1 MIEIRTLKTQEE
13 LKQAIKLC
21 NEVFFQCD
29 SFFERRY
36 PHVFNAENL
45 NHLFAAFEDQT
56 IISFIATYPS
66 VLRYKDQVLHACALG
81 AVCTHPNYRGQGLSS
96 KLLVFVEETLKNVT
110 DFLYISGEGK
120 NYLRFG
126 AQTVGLLN
134 EIHLSKEI
142 LHSNDLLY
150 TVHDSIN
157 SLNVDA
163 YLYAYMLK
171 KGPKFDRSYS
181 ELSLMLKGHF
191 EKLKDDQNFVLESQD
206 HASFVCLRVGYEE
219 NIKIA
224 YMIESV
230 GNESLCLKMAENQAF
245 KMNVDKLFY
254 RSSQTIQESHLSYAH
269 PIHMTGS
276 FKVIRPSL
284 KLDSLALFGD
294 LTQKGI
300 YPSFRVDDLNFL

>member
-13 LKQAIKLC
+13 LQQAIQLC
-21 NEVFFQCD
+21 NELFFQCD

-36 PHVFNAENL
+36 PHVFNVDHL

-66 VLRYKDQVLHACALG
+66 ILRYEDQVLHASALG

-96 KLLVFVEETLKNVT
+96 KLLVFVENTLKNST

-126 AQTVGLLN
+126 AQVVGLLH
-134 EIHLSKEI
+134 EVHLDKEV
-142 LHSNDLLY
+142 LHSIDLPY
-150 TVHDSIN
+150 TVHDSFN

-181 ELSLMLKGHF
+181 ELSLMLRGHF
-191 EKLKDDQNFVLESQD
+191 EKLKNDENYILESQD
-206 HASFVCLRVGYEE
+206 HSSFVCLRVGYEE
-219 NIKIA
+219 NVKIT
-224 YMIESV
+224 YMIEWV
-230 GNESLCLKMAENQAF
+230 GNEKVCLNMAEDLSLKM
-245 KMNVDKLFY
+245 KVDKLFY
-254 RSSQTIQESHLSYAH
+254 RSSQAILEAHQNDAH
-269 PIHMTGS
+269 PIHMTGT

-284 KLDSLALFGD
+284 SVDSKALFGD
-294 LTQKGI
+294 FTQKGL

>member
-13 LKQAIKLC
+13 LKQAIQLC

-36 PHVFNAENL
+36 PHVFNGYNL
-45 NHLFAAFEDQT
+45 NHLFAAFDNQT
-56 IISFIATYPS
+56 IISFIATYPT
-66 VLRYKDQVLHACALG
+66 VLRYEEKVLNASALG
-81 AVCTHPNYRGQGLSS
+81 AVCTHPSYRGQGLSS
-96 KLLVFVEETLKNVT
+96 KLLVFVEETLKNTT

-134 EIHLSKEI
+134 EVHLQKEI

-150 TVHDSIN
+150 TVHDSFN

-191 EKLKDDQNFVLESQD
+191 EKLKEDQNFVLESQD
-206 HASFVCLRVGYEE
+206 HSSFVCLRVGYEG

-224 YMIESV
+224 YMIEWV
-230 GNESLCLKMAENQAF
+230 GNEKVCLDIAEDRAYQM
-245 KMNVDKLFY
+245 KVDKLFY
-254 RSSQTIQESHLSYAH
+254 RSSLPILETHQKYAQ
-269 PIHMTGS
+269 PIHMTGT
-276 FKVIRPSL
+276 FKVIRSDL
-284 KLDSLALFGD
+284 NFDSKALFGD
-294 LTQKGI
+294 FSQKGI